1 MLRNFRHS
9 SFRTNPPGGFFFA
22 LKVSS
27 ESPFNTVHKMAVPA
41 HTIIE
46 VIDMASYVSPK
57 IRDKFETLS
66 VDLKNCILERNV
78 HLETL
83 QDLIK
88 VLDEIVKEGS

>member
-1 MLRNFRHS
+1 MNKVPVLPH
-9 SFRTNPPGGFFFA
+9 TN
-22 LKVSS
+22 
-27 ESPFNTVHKMAVPA
+27 T
-41 HTIIE
+41 E

>member
-1 MLRNFRHS
+1 M
-9 SFRTNPPGGFFFA
+9 TI
-22 LKVSS
+22 
-27 ESPFNTVHKMAVPA
+27 PA
-41 HTIIE
+41 HTIIK

-88 VLDEIVKEGS
+88 VLDKIVKEGS

>member
-1 MLRNFRHS
+1 MRI
-9 SFRTNPPGGFFFA
+9 
-22 LKVSS
+22 
-27 ESPFNTVHKMAVPA
+27 PA

-88 VLDEIVKEGS
+88 VLDEIVKREADSIQRRQNHESYHE